1 MSGRPRA
8 RRTGAHQDRKSR
20 DAARQRLQAAA
31 TGARDVIDQRAP
43 TLRRLDR
50 WRGRATYRRTSALHR
65 LANRFIV
72 SSAVQLFF
80 KKYFCITSLSHY
92 LYCVLQIAFTNQTK
106 RTYELQVNCQQLSLC
121 DTYNFHSVFHLSC
134 RPIIRSS
141 EEICL

>member
-31 TGARDVIDQRAP
+31 TGARDVIDQRAA
-43 TLRRLDR
+43 TLRRLAR

-65 LANRFIV
+65 LANRFVV

-80 KKYFCITSLSHY
+80 KKYFCITSLY
-92 LYCVLQIAFTNQTK
+92 FYTVYCKLRLQTRLK
-106 RTYELQVNCQQLSLC
+106 ELM
-121 DTYNFHSVFHLSC
+121 NFKLIVSSYRYATFIISIPCSTC

>member
-1 MSGRPRA
+1 VSGRPRA

-31 TGARDVIDQRAP
+31 TGARDVIDQRAA
-43 TLRRLDR
+43 TLRRLAR
-50 WRGRATYRRTSALHR
+50 WRGRGAYRRTSALHR
-65 LANRFIV
+65 LANRFVV

-80 KKYFCITSLSHY
+80 KKYFCITSLY
-92 LYCVLQIAFTNQTK
+92 FYTVYCKLRLQTRLK
-106 RTYELQVNCQQLSLC
+106 ELM
-121 DTYNFHSVFHLSC
+121 NFKLIVSSYRYATFIISIPCSTC